1 MQVRRTVLPADIS
14 VPSDKSTTSA
24 GKGTAER
31 HHVHT
36 IATHNPLPPTFMHV
50 WSLYT
55 FNIQVKV
62 SASDGDFIMSS
73 ASVLATVSN
82 RGVAEL

>member
-1 MQVRRTVLPADIS
+1 
-14 VPSDKSTTSA
+14 
-24 GKGTAER
+24 
-31 HHVHT
+31 
-36 IATHNPLPPTFMHV
+36 MHV